1 MVRSEEATAA
11 PRAKALAL
19 AEAFV
24 ECSDAVY
31 RFILYRVGRDRT
43 VADELLQDCCHEA
56 VRHKNPPTDPDRFG
70 AWMVGI
76 ARNLIRRHWRLRR
89 RDQRNQPLDDP
100 ATGVRLLEM
109 LESNEVDPAAATTE
123 ATEALMLAVTALAPS
138 EQRLVGGVYFEG
150 RSLEQL
156 ADEQRTT
163 AKAIEA
169 RLYRIRAKL
178 RKLLRDPTKAGDA

>member
-1 MVRSEEATAA
+1 MTD
-11 PRAKALAL
+11 
-19 AEAFV
+19 AFV
-24 ECSDAVY
+24 QCSDAVY
-31 RFILYRVGRDRT
+31 RFILYRVGGDRT

-56 VRHKNPPTDPDRFG
+56 IRHSNPPIDPDRFG

-100 ATGVRLLEM
+100 ATGVRLLEV
-109 LESNEVDPAAATTE
+109 LESTVEDSGAAVTKE
-123 ATEALMLAVTALAPS
+123 AIDALMFAVTELALG
-138 EQRLVGGVYFEG
+138 EQRLVFGVYFEG

-178 RKLLRDPTKAGDA
+178 RELLRDPTKAGDV

>member
-1 MVRSEEATAA
+1 MAN
-11 PRAKALAL
+11 
-19 AEAFV
+19 AFV
-24 ECSDAVY
+24 QCSDAVY

-56 VRHKNPPTDPDRFG
+56 IRHKNPPTDPDRFG

-89 RDQRNQPLDDP
+89 RDQRNQPLDDQ
-100 ATGVRLLEM
+100 ATGARLVEA
-109 LESNEVDPAAATTE
+109 LESTEDDCGAAVTKE
-123 ATEALMLAVTALAPS
+123 ATDALMLAVTALALS
-138 EQRLVGGVYFEG
+138 EQRLVVGVYFEN

-163 AKAIEA
+163 SKAIESK
-169 RLYRIRAKL
+169 LYRIRAKL
-178 RKLLRDPTKAGDA
+178 RELLRDPTKAGDA